1 MTNQKPVRVRFA
13 PSPTGRVHLGSA
25 RTALYDYLVARQNE
39 GQFILRIED
48 TDRKRYVEGAEEEL
62 INGLKWLGVQW
73 DEGPDIGGPYGP
85 YRQSERKEIYQE
97 YAQKLIDSGHAY
109 PCFCTSERIS
119 AVREE
124 QQKNKINPH
133 YDGLCRK
140 VSLEEAK
147 ERVAN
152 GERHVVRFKTP
163 KDGATT
169 VTDLVR
175 GDITIENKQLDD
187 AIIVKSDGWALYH
200 LAAMVDDHLM
210 KISHVIR
217 GSEWLPT
224 FPLHSMLYRAFGWEE
239 PIWIHLSVFLKP
251 SGKGKMSKREAQE
264 LNKTGHSIF
273 VQDMEELGYLPEG
286 IINWISLMG
295 WSLDDHTEFF
305 SLDNLIRDFDLN
317 RLNPSPAAI
326 NFSKLDH
333 FNGLHIRN
341 LSIDDLADRL
351 LPVFIKAGCQ
361 ADLDKVKKIT
371 PIIQERLVTLDDCIE
386 KAGFLFKDEVSYAP
400 EFLIAKGLDPAT
412 SLEILNN
419 CIEILKPLPEIS
431 AATAEQPM
439 RDYVERS
446 GYKAGQVFGILR
458 NASTGQTV
466 TPPLFETLEIIGRD
480 KVMERLINARGI
492 LTKYTKIEG
501 PGFIK

>member
-1 MTNQKPVRVRFA
+1 VTDQKPVRVRFA

-25 RTALYDYLVARQNE
+25 RTALYDFLVAKQQN

-62 INGLKWLGVQW
+62 MAGLKWLGLQW

-85 YRQSERKEIYQE
+85 YRQSERKDIYQK
-97 YAQKLIDSGHAY
+97 YAQQLVDEGHAY
-109 PCFCTSERIS
+109 YCFCTPERITKL
-119 AVREE
+119 REE
-124 QQKNKINPH
+124 QQKNKENPH
-133 YDGLCRK
+133 YDGHCRD
-140 VSLEEAK
+140 LPLQEAK
-147 ERVAN
+147 QRVAN
-152 GERHVVRFKTP
+152 GEKHVIRFKTP

-169 VTDLVR
+169 VTDLLR

-187 AIIVKSDGWALYH
+187 SIIVKSDGWALYH

-224 FPLHSMLYRAFGWEE
+224 FPLHSMIYRAFGWED
-239 PIWIHLSVFLKP
+239 PTWIHLSVFLKP

-264 LNKTGHSIF
+264 LNKSGHSIF
-273 VQDMEELGYLPEG
+273 VRDMEELGYLPEG
-286 IINWISLMG
+286 INNWISLMG

-305 SLDNLIRDFDLN
+305 SLSDLVRDFDLQ

-341 LSIDDLADRL
+341 LSVEDLAQRL
-351 LPVFIKAGCQ
+351 LPVFQKAGYQ
-361 ADLDKVKKIT
+361 ADLAKVKQIT

-386 KAGFLFKDEVSYAP
+386 KAGFFFEDEISYEP
-400 EFLIAKGLDPAT
+400 ELLVAKGLDAAA
-412 SLEILNN
+412 SLEILNA
-419 CIEILKPLPEIS
+419 CIAILEPLAEIS
-431 AATAEQPM
+431 PSTAEEPM
-439 RDYVERS
+439 RSYVEAS

-458 NASTGQTV
+458 NAATAQTV
-466 TPPLFETLEIIGRD
+466 TPPLFETLEIIGKE
-480 KVMERLINARGI
+480 KVMERLNIAKDT
-492 LTKYTKIEG
+492 LAKI
-501 PGFIK
+501 